1 VISEIGKSFQEDFQ
15 EFERNRILYSPFT
28 FHLSWVV
35 LRPRSLFL
43 KTGDFAMPG
52 VARIN
57 KHLSGEGSIDRQI
70 SSLPPAARREAL
82 DFIEFLAQ
90 KYQKKK
96 GASAVSD
103 KQYWQLLSEESL
115 KKVWD
120 NEEDDIYNELL

>member
-1 VISEIGKSFQEDFQ
+1 
-15 EFERNRILYSPFT
+15 
-28 FHLSWVV
+28 
-35 LRPRSLFL
+35 
-43 KTGDFAMPG
+43 MPG

-57 KHLSGEGSIDRQI
+57 KQLSVEDSIDRQI

-90 KYQKKK
+90 KYLNKT

-120 NEEDDIYNELL
+120 NEEDDIYNELLQR